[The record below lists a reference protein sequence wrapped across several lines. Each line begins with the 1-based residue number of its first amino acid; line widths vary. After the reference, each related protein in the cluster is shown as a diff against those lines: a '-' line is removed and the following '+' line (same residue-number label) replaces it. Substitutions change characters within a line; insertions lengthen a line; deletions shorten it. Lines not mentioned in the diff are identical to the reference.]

1 MVYAEGM
8 KRSIAAGVLFLAA
21 CGSGSTGDE
30 TISTFNPN
38 PDVTASIP
46 TEDEMQAQLERS
58 EEFAATLIG
67 LPEQEAVE
75 AIEAE
80 GLIAR
85 VVARD
90 GEYYAVTLDYSVS
103 RINLVIE
110 SGLVTEATVG

>member
-1 MVYAEGM
+1 M
-8 KRSIAAGVLFLAA
+8 KRIAVAGLLVMVA
-21 CGSGSTGDE
+21 CGSGPSGDE

-38 PDVTASIP
+38 PDVTVSIP
-46 TEDEMQAQLERS
+46 TEEEMQQQLERS

-67 LPEQEAVE
+67 LVEQEAVD

-80 GLIAR
+80 GLIPR

-90 GEYYAVTLDYSVS
+90 GEYYAVTEDYSVS

>member
-1 MVYAEGM
+1 VNRFA
-8 KRSIAAGVLFLAA
+8 SAGLFAVGLTLVGA
-21 CGSGSTGDE
+21 CGSGPSGDE

-46 TEDEMQAQLERS
+46 TEEEMQAELERS
-58 EEFAATLIG
+58 EEFAATVIG
-67 LPEQEAVE
+67 LTEQEAID

-90 GEYYAVTLDYSVS
+90 GEFYAVTEDYSVS
-103 RINLVIE
+103 RINLVVE
-110 SGLVTEATVG
+110 AGLVTEATVG